1 MDNRPNII
9 FILSDDQGVWAMHCA
24 GTPELHTPN
33 LDRIA
38 AEGMRFENFF
48 CVSPVCSPARASLL
62 TGTIPSAHGVHDWI
76 RSGNV
81 DGEKFRKQ
89 GQEIPYGGGY
99 ARETRPEAFL
109 EGQVTY
115 TDLLAENGYICALSG
130 KWHLGDSVRMQHGFS
145 RWYSLGRGGC
155 SYYHAD
161 ITENGDIKVEHGR
174 YVTELITDRALQ
186 WMDEMAKEENPFYL
200 SVHYTAPH
208 SPWAADQHPAKWID
222 YYKDCA
228 FESIPDIP
236 DHPDMTTGPVY
247 HTERRRENLT
257 GYFAAVSA
265 MDEQIGRILQK
276 AEELD
281 SGRETLLIFTADN
294 GMNMGHHGVWGK
306 GNGTFPMN
314 MFDTAVKVPLLVRW
328 KGHIPAGSVNREL
341 VSAYDVFPTLLELTG
356 ISWDGTE
363 TLPGKSFADLLLS
376 VSVTHA
382 ERNALLENADKAA
395 EGEGFPEGAAVAA
408 QKEGFPGSA
417 HEAASED
424 RTVVVYDEY
433 GPVRMI
439 RSKEWKYIHRYPYGY
454 HELYDLRNDP
464 GEEHNLYGDP
474 RYAGKA
480 AEMRRR
486 MEGWF
491 ERYVRG
497 ERNGI
502 MQAVTGAGQDCPVG
516 KGGDRISIYGSVE
529 EI

>member
-1 MDNRPNII
+1 MGKRPNIL
-9 FILSDDQGVWAMHCA
+9 FILSDDQGEWAMHCA
-24 GTPELHTPN
+24 GTTELYTPN

-38 AEGMRFENFF
+38 AKGMRFENFF

-62 TGTIPSAHGVHDWI
+62 TGTIPSVHGVHDWI

-81 DGEKFRKQ
+81 DGERFRKQ
-89 GQEIPYGGGY
+89 GQENPYAGGY
-99 ARETRPEAFL
+99 SRETKPEAFL

-115 TDLLAENGYICALSG
+115 TDLLAENGYTCALSG

-145 RWYSLGRGGC
+145 KWYSLGRGGC
-155 SYYHAD
+155 CYYHAD
-161 ITENGDIKVEHGR
+161 ITENGGIKVEHGK
-174 YVTELITDRALQ
+174 YVTELITDRALR
-186 WMDEMAKEENPFYL
+186 WMDELAKEENPFYL

-208 SPWAADQHPAKWID
+208 SPWAEDQHPTKWID
-222 YYKDCA
+222 YYRDCA

-236 DHPDMTTGPVY
+236 DHPNMTTGPVY
-247 HTERRRENLT
+247 NTGRRRENLT

-276 AEELD
+276 VEELD
-281 SGRETLLIFTADN
+281 SGRETLVIFTADN

-314 MFDTAVKVPLLVRW
+314 MYDTAVKVPFLVCW
-328 KGHIPAGSVNREL
+328 KGHIPAGRVNREL
-341 VSAYDVFPTLLELTG
+341 VSAYDVFPTLLELAG
-356 ISWDGTE
+356 ISWHGTKI
-363 TLPGKSFADLLLS
+363 LPGKSFAGQLLS
-376 VSVTHA
+376 GEKVDKSGEGVG
-382 ERNALLENADKAA
+382 KAA
-395 EGEGFPEGAAVAA
+395 EEE
-408 QKEGFPGSA
+408 
-417 HEAASED
+417 

-439 RSKEWKYIHRYPYGY
+439 RSKDWKYIHRYPYGY
-454 HELYDLRNDP
+454 HELYDLENDP
-464 GEEHNLYGDP
+464 GEERNLYGDP
-474 RYAGKA
+474 RYAGKV

-491 ERYVRG
+491 EQYVRG

-516 KGGDRISIYGSVE
+516 KSGDRVNIYGRVE

>member
-9 FILSDDQGVWAMHCA
+9 FILSDDQGAWAMHCA
-24 GTPELHTPN
+24 GNPELYTPN

-89 GQEIPYGGGY
+89 GQENPYGGGY
-99 ARETRPEAFL
+99 ARETKPEAYL

-115 TDLLAENGYICALSG
+115 TDLLAENGYTCALAG

-155 SYYHAD
+155 CYYHAD
-161 ITENGDIKVEHGR
+161 VTENGGIKVEHGR

-186 WMDEMAKEENPFYL
+186 WMDELAKEPNPFYL

-208 SPWAADQHPAKWID
+208 SPWAADEHPAKWID
-222 YYKDCA
+222 YYRDCA

-247 HTERRRENLT
+247 HTGRRRENLT

-276 AEELD
+276 TEEIG
-281 SGRETLLIFTADN
+281 SRRETLLIFTADN
-294 GMNMGHHGVWGK
+294 GMSMGHHGVWGK

-314 MFDTAVKVPLLVRW
+314 MYDTAVKVPFLACW
-328 KGHIPAGSVNREL
+328 KGHIPPGSVSSEL

-356 ISWDGTE
+356 ISWDGAG
-363 TLPGKSFADLLLS
+363 TLPGKSFAGQLLF
-376 VSVTHA
+376 
-382 ERNALLENADKAA
+382 
-395 EGEGFPEGAAVAA
+395 GEGREI
-408 QKEGFPGSA
+408 PGSSDNA
-417 HEAASED
+417 TAGHGLHGSSGIAAAGHGLHGSSNNAAAGAPA
-424 RTVVVYDEY
+424 VVVYDEY

-454 HELYDLRNDP
+454 HELYDLKNDP

-474 RYAGKA
+474 RYTGKA
-480 AEMRRR
+480 VEMRRR

-491 ERYVRG
+491 EQYVRG
-497 ERNGI
+497 ERNGVL
-502 MQAVTGAGQDCPVG
+502 QAVTGAGQDCPVG
-516 KGGDRISIYGSVE
+516 KGGDRINIYGSVE